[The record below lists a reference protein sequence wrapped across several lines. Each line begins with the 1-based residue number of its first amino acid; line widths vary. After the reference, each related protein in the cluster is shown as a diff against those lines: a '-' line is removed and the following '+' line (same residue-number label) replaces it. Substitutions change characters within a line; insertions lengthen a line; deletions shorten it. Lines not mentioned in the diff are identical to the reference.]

1 MTQPRVR
8 RAQPRLIFINC
19 LYLAKFNPVLSIGAI
34 AQMVERRNDDLEVA
48 TSLCFP
54 SLFYWK
60 DVVFIVM
67 YLR

>member
-1 MTQPRVR
+1 MT
-8 RAQPRLIFINC
+8 
-19 LYLAKFNPVLSIGAI
+19 LSSDTA
-34 AQMVERRNDDLEVA
+34 AVSLLKALLFKVA